1 MTDWRVGVAVA
12 PEIIWARYADA
23 IGLDDL
29 KVTFGDHWPPP
40 AVRPG
45 ETVFVWRDASL
56 SPRPFDAKDHPAAWL
71 SLTVDQFDSADIHMS
86 RGVWPDQHGKNLGRL
101 MRSYAEQWARDRGAA
116 TLTIEVAAAN
126 ALHLAN
132 VLADDY
138 WVPSGV
144 TYNPV
149 AFEFTHELA
158 EGG

>member
-1 MTDWRVGVAVA
+1 MTRWLVNPVAA

-23 IGLDDL
+23 VGLEDL
-29 KVTFGDHWPPP
+29 KNVFGDHWPPP
-40 AVRPG
+40 GLRPG
-45 ETVFVWRDASL
+45 EAVFAWRDADL

-71 SLTVDQFDSADIHMS
+71 SLTVDQFDPTDVHMS

-101 MRSYAEQWARDRGAA
+101 MRSFAEAWARDHGAA
-116 TLTIEVAAAN
+116 TLTIEVAAVN
-126 ALHLAN
+126 VLHLAN

-149 AFEFTHELA
+149 TFEFTHELL
-158 EGG
+158 